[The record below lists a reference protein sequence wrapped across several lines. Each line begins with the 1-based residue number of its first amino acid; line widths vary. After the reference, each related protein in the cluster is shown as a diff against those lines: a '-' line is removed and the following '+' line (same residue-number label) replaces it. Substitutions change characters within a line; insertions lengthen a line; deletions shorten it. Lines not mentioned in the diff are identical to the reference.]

1 VGAKSIEEYEDILK
15 LKDKQI
21 NNNEVVLK
29 ETIKNYEDKISNL
42 TVLTYLLYISDLK
55 IGRSGEQKITNL
67 STTKN

>member
-1 VGAKSIEEYEDILK
+1 MGAKSIEEYEDILK

-55 IGRSGEQKITNL
+55 IGRSREQKIPNL